1 MNGAFFS
8 KGNPILP
15 FFVLQSYP
23 FIFGKLLLRIS
34 VIGVGKDIH
43 VSLTP
48 PDNQEID
55 PVEDGC
61 PERIVHCVR
70 HVCLGCVV

>member
-1 MNGAFFS
+1 MGRFFQ
-8 KGNPILP
+8 KVTPYFLFLFCRATLL
-15 FFVLQSYP
+15 FFE
-23 FIFGKLLLRIS
+23 KLLLRIS